1 VSEVSDQERQRMR
14 ARPEG
19 RAVMRQRWEKLGFLH
34 WPVEVQ
40 ALRRLVPPGLDI
52 DIHEGVAYVGIVPFT
67 IPQTRVAALGAPMAP
82 PFHEI
87 NVRTYV
93 HRGGRDPGVWFFS
106 LDATSQLAVAGARV
120 AYKLPYFMADIGIE
134 TTTDPGTGLLALKYR
149 CGRRRSPAAFHGRYL
164 PTGPVAE
171 AVPGSLEL
179 FLAERYLLYSWSGD
193 VLRTARVH
201 HAPYPLQPGAAGDVV
216 QTLTYVAGLPL
227 AACQGTPP
235 LVHYAQAVDVEI
247 FGPRLDK
254 ERAVR

>member
-1 VSEVSDQERQRMR
+1 VGDVSDQERIRMR
-14 ARPEG
+14 ERPAG
-19 RAVMRQRWEKLGFLH
+19 RAVMRQLWQQLGFLH
-34 WPVEVQ
+34 WPVDAAVI
-40 ALRRLVPPGLDI
+40 ARLLPPGLEVDSY
-52 DIHEGVAYVGIVPFT
+52 EGVAYVGIVPFT
-67 IPQTRVAALGAPMAP
+67 IPQTRVAQLGAPMAP
-82 PFHEI
+82 AFHEI

-120 AYKLPYFMADIGIE
+120 AYRLPYFMADIGIE
-134 TTTDPGTGLLALKYR
+134 TTIDPATGLLSLKYR
-149 CGRRRSPAAFHGRYL
+149 CGRRRSPAAFHGRYF
-164 PTGPVAE
+164 PVGPVAE
-171 AVPGSLEL
+171 AAPGSLEF

-201 HAPYPLQPGAAGDVV
+201 HAPYPLQAGAAGDVV

-235 LVHYAQAVDVEI
+235 LVHYAHTVDVEI
-247 FGPRLDK
+247 FGPRLDN